1 MGHVVPK
8 LRHPYA
14 YGEGI
19 GCVSRQM
26 GKAMFIIFNMVVTL
40 LPQEVILNSSPRKS
54 RQSIP
59 NLAKSSAL
67 SCPTK
72 IEICRLL
79 ADFIVPEGDTPCALK
94 LNQGKFL
101 PLVRSAHS
109 PLRTRMIPMKNF
121 SLFLSIFPNGLDDEA
136 NRKLSPSLLLAI
148 LLGSQSWISH
158 RHYWKES
165 QWILWN
171 VCHFGGLSY

>member
-1 MGHVVPK
+1 MGHVVSK

-40 LPQEVILNSSPRKS
+40 LPKKWFWIHPPGKVDNQSPILQNQVLS
-54 RQSIP
+54 
-59 NLAKSSAL
+59 LAPQK
-67 SCPTK
+67 K
-72 IEICRLL
+72 ICRLL
-79 ADFIVPEGDTPCALK
+79 ADFIVPEADTPCALK